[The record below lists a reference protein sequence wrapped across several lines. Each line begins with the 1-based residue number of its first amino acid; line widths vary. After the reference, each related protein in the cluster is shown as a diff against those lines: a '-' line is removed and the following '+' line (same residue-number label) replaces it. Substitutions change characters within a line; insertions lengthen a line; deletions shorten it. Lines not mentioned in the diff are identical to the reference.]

1 MRKYIFIILL
11 NALAYTCANA
21 QSFCDLATPVG
32 TSYTD
37 TLTEPGVHYYS
48 SWTYDL
54 PMDMY
59 FIASD
64 PNCATPP
71 DMWFDLTCTPGIYDD
86 PNIQQLLPD
95 TAKYGIS
102 IPMKIG
108 CETTWV
114 DSLGT
119 YVHHLKLGKSYRNR
133 LKLVGIDYNV
143 KAYVKVV
150 STCSGIAQI
159 AQDTSSNACYKDAR
173 RINVTD
179 STHVLANDS
188 LNTYIFTYKDWMAQA
203 DSVALYWEGNEPVR
217 IWIEGNECDFIT
229 DVQHAWDYY
238 DIPANG
244 EYHLSRM
251 QMKDALNS
259 GTQDSTGFFYAKIFS
274 AEEGRLFTRPL
285 IAETKGATL
294 LRYDSIQTV
303 HVDSNAFYCFPKEW
317 TGVEWIANTRRVI
330 KLYLHTSP
338 DTTAVDSF
346 SFDLPDVSS
355 FQRVLVWSIPEMKT
369 LRNYASGELLF
380 VRFEC
385 SGDFTFTPMSLPDQT
400 ACTSKAIRIRSG
412 IPVNCSKD
420 QILGL
425 YYADWEGFPMKINCK
440 NNNSGDLQNLFIAD
454 TCEFTLRW
462 STNATKKRCVY
473 YKQTARGGE
482 VITLDSATVTEWK
495 ERVSPE
501 GYFYV
506 RTTATGTITITNN
519 KPAEQDPDDGLPLDP
534 PNEDPGTLTGF
545 ENHQPKIECTKI
557 LYRGQIIILRAGK
570 AYTITGQPIK
580 ID

>member
-1 MRKYIFIILL
+1 MRKYILFILL
-11 NALAYTCANA
+11 NALAYTCVNA

-37 TLTEPGVHYYS
+37 TITTPGTRYYS
-48 SWTYDL
+48 AWTYDL

-64 PNCATPP
+64 PNCPTPP
-71 DMWFDLTCTPGIYDD
+71 EMWFDLTCTPGVYDD
-86 PNIQQLLPD
+86 PNMQQLIQD
-95 TAKYGIS
+95 TAKYGITV
-102 IPMKIG
+102 PMMIG

-114 DSLGT
+114 DSLNT

-143 KAYVKVV
+143 LAYVKVIT
-150 STCSGIAQI
+150 TCGGIAQI
-159 AQDTSSNACYKDAR
+159 EQDTSSNACYKEAR

-229 DVQHAWDYY
+229 DAQHAWDYY

-244 EYHLSRM
+244 EYHLSRI
-251 QMKDALNS
+251 QMRDALNS
-259 GTQDSTGFFYAKIFS
+259 GTQDSAGFFYAKIFS

-285 IAETKGATL
+285 IPETRGATL
-294 LRYDSIQTV
+294 LHYDTLQTV
-303 HVDSNAFYCFPKEW
+303 HVDSNAFYCFPKDWVNIEW
-317 TGVEWIANTRRVI
+317 VANTRRVV
-330 KLYLHTSP
+330 KLFVHTSP
-338 DTTAVDSF
+338 ELAPVDSF
-346 SFDLPDVSS
+346 YFDLPDTTI
-355 FQRVLVWSIPEMKT
+355 RRELVWSKQEMNL
-369 LRNYASGELLF
+369 LRAKAEGSLLF
-380 VRFEC
+380 VHFDC
-385 SGDFTFTPMSLPDQT
+385 SGDFTFMPMSLSDPT
-400 ACTSKAIRIRSG
+400 ACTNKALRIRSG
-412 IPVNCSKD
+412 IPVSCSKD

-425 YYADWEGFPMKINCK
+425 YYADWAGFPVEINCA
-440 NNNSGDLQNLFIAD
+440 NSNVGDLQNLFIAD

-482 VITLDSATVTEWK
+482 VLTLDSATVTGWK
-495 ERVSPE
+495 SRVTPE

-506 RTTATGTITITNN
+506 RTTAAGTITFTNAR
-519 KPAEQDPDDGLPLDP
+519 PAEQDPDDGLPLDP
-534 PNEDPGTLTGF
+534 PTEDPGPTTGF
-545 ENHQPKIECTKI
+545 VSTQPKIECTKI
-557 LYRGQIIILRAGK
+557 LYNGQIIILRAGK